1 VEAEIRG
8 VLARRKFSRALTD
21 GDRNAILALI
31 MDAAFWV
38 EPTLKVND
46 CRDAKDNKY
55 LELAATTGA
64 EIIISSD
71 DDLLVLDPW
80 HGTRIIRPTRFLGMP

>member
-1 VEAEIRG
+1 M
-8 VLARRKFSRALTD
+8 LTD
-21 GDRNAILALI
+21 EDRNTILALI
-31 MDAAFWV
+31 TEAAVWV

-55 LELAATTGA
+55 LELQSG
-64 EIIISSD
+64 EIQ

-80 HGTRIIRPTRFLGMP
+80 HGIRILRPAGSSRAA